1 MRKQKEG
8 ANVSVMES
16 YRESSAH
23 QEPPASSEPS
33 APYDPSD
40 ALADV
45 AALRHAVADRLV
57 TPWWYHPI
65 LGLCL
70 AAIVLVNAF
79 DLHNVVKIVVALT
92 AAVSMGV
99 LVGAYQRLTGLWVDT
114 RNLGPTSRRWW
125 LAYVVVI
132 IVVVGVPFLPAFTN
146 QAFPSWLAIAF
157 TAVAF
162 IATVVLGRCIDA
174 ALREEIRSGR
184 ASLPERK

>member
-1 MRKQKEG
+1 
-8 ANVSVMES
+8 MES
-16 YRESSAH
+16 YSESSAH
-23 QEPPASSEPS
+23 QEPPASSEPTV
-33 APYDPSD
+33 PYDPRD

-45 AALRHAVADRLV
+45 AASRNSVADRLV

-70 AAIVLVNAF
+70 AAIVLVNAL
-79 DLHNVVKIVVALT
+79 DLHNVVKLVVALT
-92 AAVSMGV
+92 AAVSMGI

-132 IVVVGVPFLPAFTN
+132 FVVVGVPFLPAFTD
-146 QAFPSWLAIAF
+146 QPLPTWLAIAF

-162 IATVVLGRCIDA
+162 IATVVLGRRIDSA
-174 ALREEIRSGR
+174 MREEIRTGR
-184 ASLPERK
+184 ATLPERR